1 MKSLLRRNGP
11 FFYSLG
17 AMLAIYIPWLNRG
30 FNNYE
35 YPFVFAGRALAFTSD
50 SNLINAY
57 FGTVANPLGYSL
69 TLSSFYRVFGFNDG
83 FWFARLPALLG
94 ALLVLLS
101 GWLITKSIWHEKQ
114 HFFYI
119 WVTLLVLQPMFMVFS
134 TSSTADIL
142 PVGLLMFSIAL
153 AVDSNERKLAHKL
166 LIGAIFGFAVIVKYN
181 TAYFGLALVA
191 AALLRDPASTWKKN
205 KKIRD
210 VLLYILVPGVIL
222 SAYLYWSY
230 IRYGVF
236 ISSRLELSQPNF
248 FDVISLTKNFVKY
261 LSFFGLF
268 LGFLPLTIV
277 IVKCRSSGSIL
288 KWIGLAVLLIPI
300 GWFSSG
306 NYVGEMNL
314 GLLFETNYQSFFR
327 LVETLGFVLGVLF
340 VISIFKTTWS
350 TSRIK
355 MTILSG
361 LVPYLFLISA
371 SYPSQRYLTFVI
383 PGALLLLIDAMRT
396 LSKRMQILSIGLTAI
411 VFASASFL
419 GLSYLTAQGS
429 ASEKMAVWVEEND
442 LISQTSAGVIR
453 PHAGQH
459 FWGVKKTDLRYEI
472 IAVTPATE
480 SRVNGIL
487 HREPMKVLGRVTR
500 IYLLQEM
507 SNCPEWCRQF
517 RRGKVSGGVGE
528 E

>member
-1 MKSLLRRNGP
+1 
-11 FFYSLG
+11 
-17 AMLAIYIPWLNRG
+17 MLALYIPWLNRG

-35 YPFVFAGRALAFTSD
+35 YPFVFAGRALAFSSD
-50 SNLINAY
+50 SNLINGY
-57 FGTVANPLGYSL
+57 FGIVANPLGYSL
-69 TLSSFYRVFGFNDG
+69 TLSTFYRVFGFNDG

-101 GWLITKSIWHEKQ
+101 GWLITKSMWHGKR

-134 TSSTADIL
+134 TSGTADIL
-142 PVGLLMFSIAL
+142 PIGLLMLAIAL
-153 AVDSNERKLAHKL
+153 AVGDTERKLAHKV
-166 LIGAIFGFAVIVKYN
+166 LIGVMFGFGVIIQYN

-191 AALLRDPASTWKKN
+191 AALLRDPASTSKKN

-210 VLLYILVPGVIL
+210 VLIYILAPAVIL
-222 SAYLYWSY
+222 SAYLYWSHS
-230 IRYGVF
+230 RYGIF

-248 FDVISLTKNFVKY
+248 FDVTSLTKNFTKY

-277 IVKCRSSGSIL
+277 IVKCRSSVAIL
-288 KWIGLAVLLIPI
+288 KWFGVAVLLILI

-306 NYVGEMNL
+306 SYVGEMSF
-314 GLLFETNYQSFFR
+314 GLMFETRYQILFR
-327 LVETLGFVLGVLF
+327 LIETLGFVLGGLF
-340 VISIFKTTWS
+340 VISILMTRWS

-371 SYPSQRYLTFVI
+371 SYPSQRYLAFAI
-383 PGALLLLIDAMRT
+383 PGALLLLTDAMQT
-396 LSKRMQILSIGLTAI
+396 LSKRMRILLIGSTVI
-411 VFASASFL
+411 VFASTSFL
-419 GLSYLTAQGS
+419 GLSYLTGQGN
-429 ASEKMAVWVEEND
+429 ASENMAVWVKENN
-442 LISQTSAGVIR
+442 LISQTASGVIS

-517 RRGKVSGGVGE
+517 RRGKVSGGVVE

>member
-35 YPFVFAGRALAFTSD
+35 YPFVFAGRALAFSSD
-50 SNLINAY
+50 ANLINGY
-57 FGTVANPLGYSL
+57 FGVVANPLGYSL

-101 GWLITKSIWHEKQ
+101 GWLITKSMWHEKR

-119 WVTLLVLQPMFMVFS
+119 WVTLLLLQPMFMVFS
-134 TSSTADIL
+134 TSGTADIL

-153 AVDSNERKLAHKL
+153 AVANNEKKLVHKL

-191 AALLRDPASTWKKN
+191 AAILSPSSSTWKKN
-205 KKIRD
+205 KKIQD
-210 VLLYILVPGVIL
+210 VLIYVLVPSIIL

-248 FDVISLTKNFVKY
+248 FDVISLTKNLMKY

-288 KWIGLAVLLIPI
+288 KWTGFSMLLILI

-306 NYVGEMNL
+306 SWVGEMSF
-314 GLLFETNYQSFFR
+314 GLMFETKYQILFR
-327 LVETLGFVLGVLF
+327 LIETLGFVLGVFL
-340 VISIFKTTWS
+340 VISMFMTTWL
-350 TSRIK
+350 TSRNKI
-355 MTILSG
+355 TILCG
-361 LVPYLFLISA
+361 LIPYLFLISA
-371 SYPSQRYLTFVI
+371 SYPSQRYLTFAV
-383 PGALLLLIDAMRT
+383 PGALLLLTDAIQI
-396 LSKRMQILSIGLTAI
+396 LSKRMQILTIGLTVI
-411 VFASASFL
+411 VFASTSLL
-419 GLSYLTAQGS
+419 GLSYLTGQGN
-429 ASEKMAVWVEEND
+429 ASEKMAVWVEENT
-442 LISQTSAGVIR
+442 LISQTKPGMISA
-453 PHAGQH
+453 HAGQH
-459 FWGVKKTDLRYEI
+459 FWGFETTEKRYEI
-472 IAVTPATE
+472 ISVTPAAE
-480 SRVNGIL
+480 AQVEERVL
-487 HREPMKVLGRVTR
+487 HREPMRVLGKVTR
-500 IYLLQEM
+500 VYLLREL
-507 SNCPEWCRQF
+507 PTAP
-517 RRGKVSGGVGE
+517 
-528 E
+528 

>member
-1 MKSLLRRNGP
+1 
-11 FFYSLG
+11 
-17 AMLAIYIPWLNRG
+17 MLALYIPWLNRG

-35 YPFVFAGRALAFTSD
+35 DPFVFAGRALAFTSD

-134 TSSTADIL
+134 TSGTADIL

-153 AVDSNERKLAHKL
+153 AVASSEKKLAHKL
-166 LIGAIFGFAVIVKYN
+166 LVGAIFGFAVIVKYN

-191 AALLRDPASTWKKN
+191 AAFFRSPLSMWKKYE
-205 KKIRD
+205 KIRD
-210 VLLYILVPGVIL
+210 VLIYVLVPGIFL

-230 IRYGVF
+230 SRYGVL
-236 ISSRLELSQPNF
+236 ISSRLGLSQPNF

-268 LGFLPLTIV
+268 LGFLPLTRV

-288 KWIGLAVLLIPI
+288 KWFGFAVLLIPI

-306 NYVGEMNL
+306 NYVGEMNQ
-314 GLLFETNYQSFFR
+314 GLIFGTRYQIFFR
-327 LVETLGFVLGVLF
+327 LIETLGFVMGVFCL
-340 VISIFKTTWS
+340 VCVTQISKLNL
-350 TSRIK
+350 RIK
-355 MTILSG
+355 VALLSG
-361 LVPYLFLISA
+361 FISYLFLISA
-371 SYPSQRYLTFVI
+371 TYPSQRYLTFVI
-383 PGALLLLIDAMRT
+383 PGVLLLLTDAMRV
-396 LSKRMQILSIGLTAI
+396 LSKRMQILTIGLTVI
-411 VFASASFL
+411 VFASTSLL
-419 GLSYLTAQGS
+419 GLSYLTGQGN
-429 ASEKMAVWVEEND
+429 ASEKMAVWVEENN
-442 LISQTSAGVIR
+442 LLPQTSSSVIW

-459 FWGVKKTDLRYEI
+459 FWGVKRTDLRYEVV
-472 IAVTPATE
+472 AVTPTAE
-480 SRVNGIL
+480 SRVTERVL

-500 IYLLQEM
+500 VYLLTEIGR
-507 SNCPEWCRQF
+507 CDEWCRQF
-517 RRGKVSGGVGE
+517 RRATFSGGVVE